1 MRGDEGGRITIQ
13 MQNLVD
19 PELSFTDKQSLSE
32 TSTTRILDAVL
43 ITHPVT
49 GVRISC
55 NFKYLYPAMT
65 CDPSIVSGVRE
76 GLAISKH
83 TRSYGTAHTMD
94 TSLEPGI

>member
-1 MRGDEGGRITIQ
+1 M
-13 MQNLVD
+13 
-19 PELSFTDKQSLSE
+19 
-32 TSTTRILDAVL
+32 L

-76 GLAISKH
+76 ELAIPS
-83 TRSYGTAHTMD
+83 TRVLMGQFIPWTLVS
-94 TSLEPGI
+94 SLESRPYIASVP